1 MKAVILTA
9 GEGKRLRPITTS
21 IPKPMIPLIGKPI
34 LEHTIIGLK
43 EAGIDHFI
51 LIVGYKEETIRN
63 HFDRFSDDFN
73 LEIEYVTQ
81 KEFLGTAHAV
91 AQAKNSIKDEPF
103 LIANGDIFVDS
114 EIFKELVQ

>member
-21 IPKPMIPLIGKPI
+21 RPKPMIPLIGKPL

-63 HFDRFSDDFN
+63 HFDQFSKDFKI
-73 LEIEYVTQ
+73 EIEYVT
-81 KEFLGTAHAV
+81 K
-91 AQAKNSIKDEPF
+91 KNF
-103 LIANGDIFVDS
+103 
-114 EIFKELVQ
+114 